1 MKTFRQLTE
10 AKDTIVF
17 AFGRFNPP
25 TIGHEKL
32 IEAVDKVAG
41 SNDFRIYPSFTK
53 KPDTDPLPHPLKVAY
68 MRNMFKKYAR
78 HIKADKKAKT
88 LIMVAEILYK
98 EGYKN
103 LIMVAGSDRIMEFT
117 EILTKYNGVPD
128 KKGNLL
134 YDFESVK
141 VVSAG
146 ERDPDAEGVE
156 GMSASKMRAAVTE
169 NDFKSF
175 EMGLP
180 RGFRGGRKLFNDVRK
195 HMGIREV
202 RDMGEM
208 DFYEEMRDSYLTG
221 KMWNVGE
228 IIITEHGES
237 EVVHKGTNYLAYMT
251 KEGKVHKSWLH
262 DIAERNYKQEYANY
276 HGRPA
281 QIERRSSRN
290 KARRAMG
297 DKVVKGMDVGHKDN
311 NPLNNDPKNLRNEDP
326 SKNRRE
332 PRLREEKVP
341 NDDLN
346 WVETGGSFG
355 KKRRFP
361 TFVVKKE
368 GNKYNAYDEQNKMSL
383 KAGANN
389 LEGLVKMLKPYIE
402 KRTGSWKF
410 EEIDLDETWLDNLTA
425 KISQMTHPKGYEDM
439 VKDYIKL
446 MKQKEYKKHPS
457 LAGSLVAREYQVP
470 LKGFNSYINKL
481 VDKGKLP
488 KELKAEYVPEMSFK
502 DLVQQI
508 QERELTDTEQKRREE
523 IAKGMSDK
531 DFKKKYGDRWK
542 EVKMAVATNMAKKES
557 LKT

>member
-208 DFYEEMRDSYLTG
+208 DFYEEVRDSYLTG

-276 HGRPA
+276 HGRPE

-311 NPLNNDPKNLRNEDP
+311 NPLNNDPKNLKNEDP

-332 PRLREEKVP
+332 PRLREV
-341 NDDLN
+341 
-346 WVETGGSFG
+346 
-355 KKRRFP
+355 
-361 TFVVKKE
+361 
-368 GNKYNAYDEQNKMSL
+368 DE
-383 KAGANN
+383 
-389 LEGLVKMLKPYIE
+389 
-402 KRTGSWKF
+402 
-410 EEIDLDETWLDNLTA
+410 LDEAERWEDTPPTRDNPLV
-425 KISQMTHPKGYEDM
+425 G
-439 VKDYIKL
+439 VKDREGKAL
-446 MKQKEYKKHPS
+446 MHMNLSTVHSFFRLKEYSK
-457 LAGSLVAREYQVP
+457 
-470 LKGFNSYINKL
+470 NK
-481 VDKGKLP
+481 
-488 KELKAEYVPEMSFK
+488 E
-502 DLVQQI
+502 
-508 QERELTDTEQKRREE
+508 
-523 IAKGMSDK
+523 
-531 DFKKKYGDRWK
+531 
-542 EVKMAVATNMAKKES
+542 
-557 LKT
+557 